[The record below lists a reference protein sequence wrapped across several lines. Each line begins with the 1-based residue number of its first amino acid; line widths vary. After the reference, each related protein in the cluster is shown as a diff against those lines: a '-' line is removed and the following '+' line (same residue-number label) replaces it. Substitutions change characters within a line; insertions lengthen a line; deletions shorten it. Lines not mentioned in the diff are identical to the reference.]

1 MKAILLGKRKVAFT
15 ADDGR
20 EISGTTVYLGFDD
33 DNDVEGMVC
42 QKEYISD
49 SVAIYKDLTVGK
61 ELEVTY
67 NRKGKI
73 SSIA

>member
-1 MKAILLGKRKVAFT
+1 MKAVLLGKRKVAFT
-15 ADDGR
+15 AEDGR

-33 DNDVEGMVC
+33 DGDVEGMVC
-42 QKEYISD
+42 EREFISS
-49 SVAIYKDLTVGK
+49 SVAGYKDLTVGS

-73 SSIA
+73 SAII

>member
-1 MKAILLGKRKVAFT
+1 MKAVLLGKRKVAFT
-15 ADDGR
+15 AEDGR

-33 DNDVEGMVC
+33 DGDVEGMVC
-42 QKEYISD
+42 QKEFISS

-73 SSIA
+73 SAIF